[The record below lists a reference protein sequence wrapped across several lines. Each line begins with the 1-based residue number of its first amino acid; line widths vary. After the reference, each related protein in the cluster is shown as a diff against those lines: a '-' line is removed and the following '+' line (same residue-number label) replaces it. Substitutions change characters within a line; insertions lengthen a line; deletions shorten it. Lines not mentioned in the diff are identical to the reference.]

1 MALVGLQIL
10 SCNQH
15 MVYLSG
21 FKVGEKE
28 VAGSHSHYMD
38 DTILFFSSEV
48 SSVWNLKMIITCFN
62 RACVLKILVGEV
74 AFLALVFQIQ
84 RVNCLYL
91 GSWVQGASLM
101 SYLGLP
107 LGGNLRSLPVV
118 EPSFREM

>member
-1 MALVGLQIL
+1 
-10 SCNQH
+10 

-84 RVNCLYL
+84 RSQLL
-91 GSWVQGASLM
+91 I
-101 SYLGLP
+101 
-107 LGGNLRSLPVV
+107 
-118 EPSFREM
+118 FRELGARCKLDVLPGFAFRRKPEKPFGC